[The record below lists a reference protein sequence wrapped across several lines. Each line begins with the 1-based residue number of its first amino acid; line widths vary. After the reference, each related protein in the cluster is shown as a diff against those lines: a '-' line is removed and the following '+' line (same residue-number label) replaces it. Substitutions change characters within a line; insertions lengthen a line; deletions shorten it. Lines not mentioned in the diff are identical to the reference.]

1 MIACWQGRAYSDI
14 MSSPRSIDTRILNSN
29 EHIPGKEEF
38 TIPQEEEE
46 GNSTFLLL
54 NVLWTERSIGF
65 LIP

>member
-1 MIACWQGRAYSDI
+1 
-14 MSSPRSIDTRILNSN
+14 MSSPRSVDTRILNSN